1 MGVDYFGPMLVTVG
15 RRTEKRWGVL
25 ATCLTI
31 RAIHLE
37 LAHTLTTDSC
47 ILALRNIMARRGTPA
62 IIFSDRGTN
71 FQGASKELKDIMQ
84 NIDQERLMEEFT
96 TPNTE
101 WSFIPPASPHM
112 GGAWERLIRSVKSN
126 LRKLQWRRLP
136 TDEVLNS
143 TLIEIESVVNSRP
156 LTEIPIEDDESPVL
170 TPNHFLLGTSNGL
183 KPWVPYSDSPSLLR
197 NSFKQSQ
204 IMANEF
210 WRMWLRDYLPVITRR
225 AKWFT
230 KEEPIQVN
238 DVVVIVDPK
247 APRNSW
253 PLGRVIATRPSS
265 DGQSY
270 AAILKKAQEDPELK
284 ELGENVVRTKRTLQG
299 DMLFELKK
307 DPAIKSSAY
316 QEQFAKSLGDL
327 IRDGGNVE
335 ALCNDRMPIPG
346 GDHNSGGAWS

>member
-1 MGVDYFGPMLVTVG
+1 MSDLPQQRLAAFARPFTFMGVDYFGPMLVTVG

-126 LRKLQWRRLP
+126 LRKLQWRRSP
-136 TDEVLNS
+136 TDEVLHS
-143 TLIEIESVVNSRP
+143 TLVEIENVVNSRP
-156 LTEIPIEDDESPVL
+156 LTDIPIDNDESPVL
-170 TPNHFLLGTSNGL
+170 TPNHFLLGSSNGL
-183 KPWVPYSDSPSLLR
+183 KPWVPYSDNPTVLR

-204 IMANEF
+204 AMANEF
-210 WRMWLRDYLPVITRR
+210 WRRWLRDYLPVITRR
-225 AKWFT
+225 TKWFT
-230 KEEPIQVN
+230 KVQPIHVN
-238 DVVVIVDPK
+238 DVVLIVDPN

-253 PLGRVIATRPSS
+253 PLGRIIATRPGP
-265 DGQSY
+265 DGQVRSATVQTSHGIYERPAVKLAVLDVGVKDQY
-270 AAILKKAQEDPELK
+270 ASGGPSAHSGGTVSAPVDL
-284 ELGENVVRTKRTLQG
+284 RT
-299 DMLFELKK
+299 
-307 DPAIKSSAY
+307 PCSSATTSATRGRSTT
-316 QEQFAKSLGDL
+316 E
-327 IRDGGNVE
+327 
-335 ALCNDRMPIPG
+335 
-346 GDHNSGGAWS
+346 